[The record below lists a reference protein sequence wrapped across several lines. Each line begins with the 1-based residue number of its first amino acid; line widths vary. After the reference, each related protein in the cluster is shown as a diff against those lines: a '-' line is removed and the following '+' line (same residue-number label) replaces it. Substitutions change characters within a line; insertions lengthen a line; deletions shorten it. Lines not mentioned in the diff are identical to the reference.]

1 MLFSAFEGGSTRTF
15 RNGIPTSHVFRQRQF
30 ETASMPPKRACRT
43 GYRSSLRQPCP
54 RQAPRRS
61 RSTHPEGA
69 CAWALRSGCESHAR
83 RARRTKDAVFDEVY
97 KNQPVPN
104 TVRIQESASSRASLA
119 QGHEFHE
126 ALRSVERALV
136 PEGCLSYKWSLPV
149 LKVAREHLARFT
161 ELLVEADE

>member
-30 ETASMPPKRACRT
+30 ETASMPPKRACRS
-43 GYRSSLRQPCP
+43 GCRSSLRQGPW
-54 RQAPRRS
+54 QAPRRGHS
-61 RSTHPEGA
+61 VHPEDA
-69 CAWALRSGCESHAR
+69 YVWALRSGCESHAL
-83 RARRTKDAVFDEVY
+83 RARRTKAAVFDEVY

-104 TVRIQESASSRASLA
+104 TVRIQESASSRASPA

-136 PEGCLSYKWSLPV
+136 PEGRLSYKWSLPV
-149 LKVAREHLARFT
+149 LKVAREYLARFT